1 MLFFYVH
8 YKGNLLINLIFATRS
23 ILQIFSFF
31 MLIIKETYKLILNKY
46 KNIIMYIP
54 LNGILVPNYI
64 TYIDG
69 NYPNC

>member
-8 YKGNLLINLIFATRS
+8 YKGNLLINLILATRS
-23 ILQIFSFF
+23 ISQIFSFF

-54 LNGILVPNYI
+54 LNGILIPNYI
-64 TYIDG
+64 TNLDG
-69 NYPNC
+69 NYPYC